1 MNNRIGVDIGGTFT
15 DFVMYDEKSAN
26 IIISKI
32 PTTPKNPELGTIE
45 VVSSSANKKQIE
57 DVKYFLHGTTV
68 GLNAILSREGIK
80 VGLITTK
87 GFRDVLE
94 LRRGDRDEMYN
105 LFWTPKNI
113 LVPRYL
119 RIGVEERV
127 KANGE
132 ILTKLKTED
141 IREAIKFFKQEKVS
155 SIAVCLLHSY
165 ANPKHENEILEI
177 IKKENLDF
185 QISLSHKISGEFREY
200 ERTTTTIIDAFVK
213 GRMSNYLGNLEEGL
227 KKLNC
232 KGELLLT
239 RSGSGSMTFA
249 EARERAFE
257 TIMSGPV
264 AGAEGAGSLTRTFN
278 FGDLITADV
287 GGTSFDTSIIQNGR
301 PTIMFQGIVENLP
314 IQTPW
319 VDVRSIGAGGGSI
332 AYVDKGGL
340 LKSGPASAGAD
351 PGPACYS
358 KGGIEPTTTDAAFYI
373 GMLGEGTLAS
383 GLKLNKDKSKNAL
396 KKISDQLNNSPEEV
410 AKGILKV
417 SSSNMANA
425 IREITIEQ
433 GIDPREMKLLA
444 FGGAGPLMSTLI
456 ARELD
461 ITKIIIPP
469 YSGNFSAWGLL
480 GADLLQTV
488 ARTKIIR
495 LKETNSL
502 KIINSVLKELYENL
516 LSRKNM
522 PSNKEQIK
530 EASLDLRYFGQEHTI
545 TVNFDQDLLT
555 EGIINID
562 ISQIEKMFYENYKK
576 TFGIEM
582 SGDIQLVAV
591 RASIREIMPEFKL
604 THNLLIK
611 DEHSTEGEIEAFS
624 FAENKYLKFK
634 TAKRQNL
641 NKNFRGP
648 IIVYED
654 TATSYIDS
662 NCDCEIHSSGSILIN
677 IKGK

>member
-15 DFVMYDEKSAN
+15 DFVMYDEESFT
-26 IIISKI
+26 IIISKL
-32 PTTPKNPELGTIE
+32 PTTPKNPELATIE
-45 VVSSSANKKQIE
+45 IVSSSANQEQLKE
-57 DVKYFLHGTTV
+57 VKYFLHGTTV

-94 LRRGDRDEMYN
+94 IRRGDRDEMYN

-119 RIGVEERV
+119 RIGVEERI
-127 KANGE
+127 KADGE
-132 ILTKLKTED
+132 ILNKLNTAEVKK
-141 IREAIKFFKQEKVS
+141 AISFFKDENVN

-165 ANPKHENEILEI
+165 ANAEHENKIYEM
-177 IKKENLDF
+177 IKNSNFDF
-185 QISLSHKISGEFREY
+185 QVSLSHKISGEFREY

-213 GRMSNYLGNLEEGL
+213 GRMSNYLTKIEEGL
-227 KKLNC
+227 NKLNFN
-232 KGELLLT
+232 GELLVT
-239 RSGSGSMTFA
+239 RSGSGSMTFS
-249 EARERAFE
+249 EAKERSFE

-264 AGAEGAGSLTRTFN
+264 AGAEGAGLLTRTFN

-301 PTIMFQGIVENLP
+301 PSIMFQGMVEGLP

-332 AYVDKGGL
+332 AYIDKGGL

-358 KGGIEPTTTDAAFYI
+358 KGGVEPTTTDAAFYL
-373 GMLGEGTLAS
+373 GMLGKGVLAS
-383 GLKLNKDKSKNAL
+383 GLKLDKEKSKNVL
-396 KKISDQLNNSPEEV
+396 KKISDQLNNSPEET
-410 AKGILKV
+410 ARGILKV

-433 GIDPREMKLLA
+433 GIDPRDMKLLA
-444 FGGAGPLMSTLI
+444 FGGAGPLMCTLI

-461 ITKIIIPP
+461 ITKIIVPP

-488 ARTKIIR
+488 ARTKLIR
-495 LKETNSL
+495 LKEKDSL
-502 KIINSVLKELYENL
+502 KIINSVLKKLYEDL
-516 LSRKNM
+516 LTRKHE
-522 PSNKEQIK
+522 SLNKHYVK
-530 EASLDLRYFGQEHTI
+530 EASLDLRYFGQEHSI
-545 TVNFDQDLLT
+545 SINFDQQLLND
-555 EGIINID
+555 GIINVEIPD
-562 ISQIEKMFYENYKK
+562 IEKMFFAHYKK
-576 TFGIEM
+576 TFGIVM
-582 SGDIQLVAV
+582 SGDIQLVSV
-591 RASIREIMPEFKL
+591 RASLREILPEFKL
-604 THNLLIK
+604 SHNLPTK
-611 DEHSTEGEIEAFS
+611 GGQSEEGEIDAFS
-624 FAENKYLKFK
+624 FAENQYKKFK
-634 TAKRQNL
+634 TVRRENL
-641 NKNFRGP
+641 NKNFNGP

-662 NCDCEIHSSGSILIN
+662 NCSCEIHSSGSIIISL
-677 IKGK
+677 